1 MEITLLVAKVLGSYL
16 VVSGLF
22 LLLRGKTVPHLLK
35 DFFGHPA
42 FVYLTG
48 AILLLLSTTYLLD
61 NNTWDGTWRSVIT
74 VFMWLTFVKGVAY
87 MLFPETLH
95 KTISK
100 KFAGTLN
107 VYGVI
112 TVLAG
117 LTLFYIA

>member
-95 KTISK
+95 ITISK